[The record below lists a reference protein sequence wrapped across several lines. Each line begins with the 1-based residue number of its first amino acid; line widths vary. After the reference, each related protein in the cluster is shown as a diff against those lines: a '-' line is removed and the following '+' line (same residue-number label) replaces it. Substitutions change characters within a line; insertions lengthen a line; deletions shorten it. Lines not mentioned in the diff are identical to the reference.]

1 MAKNKVTEAKEKD
14 LQEDIARYETKLEQV
29 KSDIDTTR
37 STLFDI
43 E

>member
-1 MAKNKVTEAKEKD
+1 MAKNKITEAKEKD
-14 LQEDIARYETKLEQV
+14 LQEDVARYEAKLEQV
-29 KSDIDTTR
+29 KSDIDEKR